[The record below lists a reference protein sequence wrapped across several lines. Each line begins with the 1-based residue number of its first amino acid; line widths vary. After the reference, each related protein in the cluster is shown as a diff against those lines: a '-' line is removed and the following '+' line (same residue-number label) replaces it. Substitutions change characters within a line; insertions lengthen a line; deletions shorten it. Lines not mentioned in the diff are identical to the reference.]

1 MDERDLLLDGNA
13 VGGLL
18 AEVFALEM
26 TAAVGTCAAC
36 GAVGAVGT
44 LRVYAH
50 APGVVIR
57 CPRCESVLMRV
68 VRSDRRIWLDLR
80 GLQSLEL
87 G

>member
-1 MDERDLLLDGNA
+1 MDERDLVLDGNA

-18 AEVFALEM
+18 AEVFAVEM
-26 TAAVGTCAAC
+26 TTAVGTCASC
-36 GAVGAVGT
+36 GAVSAVGE
-44 LRVYAH
+44 LRVYMH

-68 VRSDRRIWLDLR
+68 VRSSGRMWLDLR

-87 G
+87 R